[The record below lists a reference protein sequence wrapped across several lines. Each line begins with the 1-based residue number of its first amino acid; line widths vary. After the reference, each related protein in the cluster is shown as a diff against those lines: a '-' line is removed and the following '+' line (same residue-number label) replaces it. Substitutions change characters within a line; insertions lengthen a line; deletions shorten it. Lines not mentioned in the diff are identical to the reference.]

1 MAYQLRFES
10 NAFEADSMIGK
21 ALDGLMTFSRN
32 AQRMAGAKV
41 RADEVNRL
49 MTLRGVCQRTFEG
62 AMDWADKD
70 FDQQMASEKWPL
82 TEGWPNTTRRRNGE
96 VVSSPRDIIDTGALL
111 QSKRRDPT
119 PMHLPANSRTGD
131 WRNAGW
137 IFFPTIGRCLIPA
150 ARDSICSWC
159 QPPSICT
166 AKCTGPESKQE
177 YPFIW
182 KNRRPSITANWRK

>member
-21 ALDGLMTFSRN
+21 ALDGLMAFSRN

-41 RADEVNRL
+41 RADEVNKL

-82 TEGWPNTTRRRNGE
+82 TEAWPSSTRRKNGE
-96 VVSSPRDIIDTGALL
+96 VVGSPRDIIDTGALL
-111 QSKRRDPT
+111 QSKKRDAISSSIT
-119 PMHLPANSRTGD
+119 EFIWQDDVAEGVHDGMATKRGNRLPARPWTE
-131 WRNAGW
+131 
-137 IFFPTIGRCLIPA
+137 PTLDDIENIINTMMRREGR
-150 ARDSICSWC
+150 
-159 QPPSICT
+159 
-166 AKCTGPESKQE
+166 
-177 YPFIW
+177 
-182 KNRRPSITANWRK
+182 